1 LCFPVIKRK
10 VEIYGKKIIK
20 LVKELVKYFPYCD
33 VISGLIC
40 DVIFRS
46 MSVSRG
52 LQVEEDD
59 LIQFSDGQP
68 GGAKKSGVANNK
80 AGLKSEELEELR
92 EGEDDEDL
100 V

>member
-1 LCFPVIKRK
+1 
-10 VEIYGKKIIK
+10 
-20 LVKELVKYFPYCD
+20 
-33 VISGLIC
+33 
-40 DVIFRS
+40 

-68 GGAKKSGVANNK
+68 GGAKKANNK

-100 V
+100 VWRLEVDLMT

>member
-1 LCFPVIKRK
+1 
-10 VEIYGKKIIK
+10 
-20 LVKELVKYFPYCD
+20 
-33 VISGLIC
+33 
-40 DVIFRS
+40 

-68 GGAKKSGVANNK
+68 GGAKKSGTANNK